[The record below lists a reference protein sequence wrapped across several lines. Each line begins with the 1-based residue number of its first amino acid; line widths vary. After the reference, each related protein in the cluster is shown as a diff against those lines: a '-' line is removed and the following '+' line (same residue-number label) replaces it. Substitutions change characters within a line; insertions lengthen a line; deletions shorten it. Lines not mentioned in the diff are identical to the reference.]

1 MKEDHGEDRGEHFRK
16 RAFYAIAIVAIIAI
30 LLYSL
35 SANLNIVRS
44 PVQVK
49 TVGDISLRAVFDSS
63 PNLNFQKVSLDELRL
78 ILSKD
83 GGEIMIQDNALDSAN
98 LLEVELVIQKY
109 KGSLSTFNGVITLKG
124 TADNVYINNVGLKN
138 QERQVSISTNNAQFK
153 EIFMPV
159 AHVEL
164 IDYTTSGTLTVG
176 SKLTELS
183 LQDEPVTITG
193 FDGSAKVGVGFEIDG
208 TVASVKIPEFRIE
221 K

>member
-1 MKEDHGEDRGEHFRK
+1 MREDHGEGRGENFRK

-35 SANLNIVRS
+35 STNLNIVMS
-44 PVQVK
+44 PVQEK
-49 TVGDISLRAVFDSS
+49 TVGEISLRAVFDTP

-78 ILSKD
+78 TLSKD
-83 GGEIMIQDNALDSAN
+83 GGEIIIQDSALDSAN

-109 KGSLSTFNGVITLKG
+109 KGSLSTSNGAVTLKG

-138 QERQVSISTNNAQFK
+138 QERQVSISASNAQFK
-153 EIFMPV
+153 EISVPV
-159 AHVEL
+159 AHMEL

-176 SKLTELS
+176 SKLSELS
-183 LQDEPVTITG
+183 LQDEPVVITG
-193 FDGSAKVGVGFEIDG
+193 FDGSAKIGAGFEIDG
-208 TVASVKIPEFRIE
+208 TVASVKIPEFKIE